1 MVYERLKGGVYFSA
15 GLIRHAHFGMEPT
28 PAEYMPAEYMAAR
41 ARAIA
46 TARPHPG
53 GGSKDLADAFD
64 TDEHLYELHVDDAAV
79 IATAM
84 GRRTL

>member
-15 GLIRHAHFGMEPT
+15 GLIRHAHFGMEPK
-28 PAEYMPAEYMAAR
+28 PAEYMAAR